1 MEDDIFSDLIFF
13 SRGIWVA
20 LVALVEMV
28 SEMVPGGLSL
38 SEKVEYVK
46 AVFVLLWYSESI
58 CVLMI

>member
-1 MEDDIFSDLIFF
+1 MALMSLMAFVDLM
-13 SRGIWVA
+13 A

-46 AVFVLLWYSESI
+46 AVFVLL
-58 CVLMI
+58 